1 MAQVTLK
8 GNTYNVLFLQ
18 CDLAVTWQ
26 EVSEDYRSSC
36 LPYATPRHS
45 MCQTLRIWQSK
56 ACYSQYLFFLS
67 ICTSIKKSKQFEESS
82 YFVSLDHHDS
92 NIPSLQ
98 VKMCCCFSQATMGS
112 SPSIYTGRKKKWTGI
127 SFIFFYPK
135 FSFTWRMQRKR
146 KTVLVLLVSDFHVTV
161 CISFEPAVL
170 LYAYVWLHLCGTML
184 TWVKHHVDT
193 EICPPIS
200 CKSQDQ
206 EHSLFI
212 GCSWRSKALESAC
225 RVTVYALCFP
235 TQSHQGT
242 MLLSRN

>member
-1 MAQVTLK
+1 MLQPISILFKYLYEYKEVKTVWRILLLCFTRSPWLQHPQFASK
-8 GNTYNVLFLQ
+8 NVLLLFP
-18 CDLAVTWQ
+18 
-26 EVSEDYRSSC
+26 SYYGKF
-36 LPYATPRHS
+36 P
-45 MCQTLRIWQSK
+45 K
-56 ACYSQYLFFLS
+56 YLHKEEEKVNWDQFYFFLS
-67 ICTSIKKSKQFEESS
+67 
-82 YFVSLDHHDS
+82 
-92 NIPSLQ
+92 
-98 VKMCCCFSQATMGS
+98 
-112 SPSIYTGRKKKWTGI
+112 
-127 SFIFFYPK
+127 K

-242 MLLSRN
+242 MFLTRN